1 MSRSK
6 QASSCA
12 EQAVI
17 PRPPGPLTALVG
29 DVEGFA
35 ASVWGQHA
43 NRTKGDPS
51 LLDLLGTSDVD
62 TLLSSGLRRPHFRVI
77 RDGATLPAADV
88 TRRVRA
94 GGTTVDDFADPDRI
108 TDLLAGGASLVLQGL
123 EHIRPQVA
131 DFANSLAAELGH
143 KVQANAY
150 LSPPQSAGLAAHT
163 DTHDVFA
170 VQLFG
175 YKVWTVDGLD
185 ETATQPGDV
194 LYIPAGVRHAARTV
208 GSWSLH
214 LTIGVHALSVGA
226 ALRRAVARAVAL
238 DAALRRP
245 LPIAFAGHAREQAAR
260 QLSDARAR
268 LIELL
273 SAADIEFIVD
283 AEAAP
288 MKRQMTSQTHP
299 FTEGRLGSLVASTQL
314 TLDSTIVAG
323 ASMAVATVGEESILV
338 TGGRRTLTMPSRV
351 THALEYI
358 LSGRPCRVAHFPQ
371 LDDESRLVLGRRLLA
386 EGVVAVTHEMAEEV
400 RGGRS
405 ESAIPQPGERA
416 VRVSPHL

>member
-1 MSRSK
+1 MTRSK
-6 QASSCA
+6 QASSRA
-12 EQAVI
+12 EQPVI
-17 PRPPGPLTALVG
+17 PSPLGPLAALVG

-43 NRTKGDPS
+43 DRTKGDPS
-51 LLDLLGTSDVD
+51 LLDLLGISDVD
-62 TLLSSGLRRPHFRVI
+62 TLLKSGLRRPHFRVI
-77 RDGATLPAADV
+77 RNGVTLPAAEV

-108 TDLLAGGASLVLQGL
+108 TDRLADGATLVLQGL

-131 DFANSLAAELGH
+131 DFAELLAAELGH
-143 KVQANAY
+143 RVQANAY
-150 LSPPQSAGLAAHT
+150 LSPPQSAGLAPHT

-170 VQLFG
+170 VQLSG

-185 ETATQPGDV
+185 DAATQPGEV

-226 ALRRAVARAVAL
+226 ALRKEVDRAVAL
-238 DAALRRP
+238 DPSLCRP
-245 LPIAFAGHAREQAAR
+245 LPIAFAGRAREQATT
-260 QLSDARAR
+260 QLRDARTH
-268 LIELL
+268 LIALL
-273 SAADIEFIVD
+273 SAVDIACIVD

-288 MKRQMTSQTHP
+288 MKRQMASPTQP
-299 FTEGRLGSLVASTQL
+299 FTNGRLASLVASTQL
-314 TLDSTIVAG
+314 TPDSVIVAG
-323 ASMAVATVGEESILV
+323 ASVAVAALGQESIQV

-351 THALEYI
+351 TDAVEHV
-358 LSGRPCRVAHFPQ
+358 LSGRPCRVGHIPL

-386 EGVVAVTHEMAEEV
+386 EGVVTCVPTGVADAVVEK
-400 RGGRS
+400 
-405 ESAIPQPGERA
+405 
-416 VRVSPHL
+416 